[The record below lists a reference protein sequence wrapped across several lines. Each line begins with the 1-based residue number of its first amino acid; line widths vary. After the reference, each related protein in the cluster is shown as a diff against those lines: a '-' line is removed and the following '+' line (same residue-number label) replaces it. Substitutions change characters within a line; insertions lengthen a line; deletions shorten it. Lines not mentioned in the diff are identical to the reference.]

1 MSYKNQDYTEI
12 LAKSTEW
19 PKYSNAQA
27 FDKVVKYL
35 VDRQYIPS
43 QVSLNRAIK
52 ELGLRRVDGGSAESD
67 KRAARARAQANFDAV
82 CAEAQ
87 RIPLSPEELHEFGS
101 LSQRDLSKKY
111 FAEDG
116 DFFRIRYQKAMAEY
130 GYREPQRF
138 ADEAQR

>member
-12 LAKSTEW
+12 VAKSTEW

-43 QVSLNRAIK
+43 QVSLNRGIK
-52 ELGLRRVDGGSAESD
+52 ELGLRRVDGGSIQSD
-67 KRAARARAQANFDAV
+67 ARAAKAAAQAHFDSV
-82 CAEAQ
+82 VLEAQ
-87 RIPLSPEELHEFGS
+87 KSPLEPRELNEFGS
-101 LSQRDLSKKY
+101 LSARELSRR
-111 FAEDG
+111 FFDENS